1 MSTND
6 PESELIK
13 EIRAVSKKLDRLN
26 ELNEMQLK
34 SQAWW
39 RDILRGLLVAL
50 GGTVVLGLVLW
61 AGVKIL
67 RQAEPVPGVD
77 RLLPIV
83 EQAVPTTSP

>member
-77 RLLPIV
+77 KLLPIV